1 MKRAQS
7 GASSRQCNTF
17 GTTEVRAQASTPRG
31 NRTEACVTA
40 AFVNVPSKYTCKMG
54 EIAAAVPDRARA
66 CTKQCKDLVE
76 MVKAKKAAQKQVLN
90 AIRAKK

>member
-1 MKRAQS
+1 
-7 GASSRQCNTF
+7 
-17 GTTEVRAQASTPRG
+17 
-31 NRTEACVTA
+31 
-40 AFVNVPSKYTCKMG
+40 MG

-66 CTKQCKDLVE
+66 CKKQCKDLVE